1 MQILF
6 LHSNF
11 PAQFRHMAAALAKD
25 PNNRVV
31 FGTMQT
37 AGEIAGVKKVLYQPQ
52 RQVNPQSHG
61 YLLRMEAAVLQ
72 GQAMYRVARE
82 LKQQGF
88 VPDIVYG
95 HAGWGST
102 LFMRDIFPESVHLR
116 YFEWFYHA
124 YGADANFDPA
134 DPPDLDMDLRI
145 RIYNAPILLE
155 LESCDRG
162 MAPTDWQRKQHPP
175 EFHRKMDVLHEGIDT
190 NFFQPNPGAKLKL
203 PGLDLSHVDEVV
215 TYSTRGMEP
224 YRGFPQFMAAVAL
237 IQQRRPNCHVVVVGK
252 DEVCYGKRLPDGKTY
267 KQQALESIELDLSRL
282 HFTGYLPYPQYL
294 QVLQASGVHIY
305 LTCPFV
311 LSWSMLEA
319 MATGC
324 LVIGSNTPPVQEIIE
339 DGQNG
344 LLVDF
349 FSPQAIAERV
359 DEVFA
364 HPDRMAQMRWQ
375 ARQTIVKNYDLD
387 RLLPQHL
394 QWIHDSAL
402 PPLW

>member
-11 PAQFRHMAAALAKD
+11 PAQFRHMAAALARD

-61 YLLRMEAAVLQ
+61 YLLRMETAVLQ

-82 LKQQGF
+82 LKNQGF

-102 LFMRDIFPESVHLR
+102 LFMRDIFPKSVHLR

-175 EFHRKMDVLHEGIDT
+175 EFHSKMDVLHEGIDT

-203 PGLDLSHVDEVV
+203 PGFDLSHVDEIV

-237 IQQRRPNCHVVVVGK
+237 IQKRRPNCHVVVVGK

-267 KQQALESIELDLSRL
+267 KQQALESIEFDFSRL

-294 QVLQASGVHIY
+294 QVLQASGAHIY

-324 LVIGSNTPPVQEIIE
+324 LVIGSATPPVEEIIE
-339 DGQNG
+339 EGKNG

-375 ARQTIVKNYDLD
+375 ARHTIVQNYDLN

-394 QWIHDSAL
+394 QWIEDSL
-402 PPLW
+402 K

>member
-72 GQAMYRVARE
+72 GQSMYRVARE

-155 LESCDRG
+155 LDSCDRG

-175 EFHRKMDVLHEGIDT
+175 EFHSKMDVLHEGIDT

-203 PGLDLSHVDEVV
+203 PGLDLSDVDEIV

-237 IQQRRPNCHVVVVGK
+237 IQKRRPKCHIVVVGK

-267 KQQALESIELDLSRL
+267 KQQALESIEFDRSRL

-294 QVLQASGVHIY
+294 QVLQASGAHIY

-339 DGQNG
+339 EGKNG

-364 HPDRMAQMRWQ
+364 HPDRMAQTRWQ
-375 ARQTIVKNYDLD
+375 ARHTIVQNYDLD

-394 QWIHDSAL
+394 QWIHDSL
-402 PPLW
+402 K

>member
-25 PNNRVV
+25 PNNQVV

-37 AGEIAGVKKVLYQPQ
+37 AGEIAGVTKVIYQPQ

-72 GQAMYRVARE
+72 GQAMYRLARE
-82 LKQQGF
+82 LKQKGF

-155 LESCDRG
+155 LDSCDRG
-162 MAPTDWQRKQHPP
+162 MAPTDWQRRQHSP
-175 EFHRKMDVLHEGIDT
+175 EFHSKIDVLHEGIDT

-203 PGLDLSHVDEVV
+203 PGLDLSHVDEIV

-237 IQQRRPNCHVVVVGK
+237 IQKRRPNCHVVVVGK

-267 KQQALESIELDLSRL
+267 KQQALESIEFDLSRL

-294 QVLQASGVHIY
+294 HVLQASDVHIY

-324 LVIGSNTPPVQEIIE
+324 LVVGSATPPVQEIIE
-339 DGQNG
+339 EGKNG

-364 HPDRMAQMRWQ
+364 HPDRMAQLRWQ
-375 ARQTIVKNYDLD
+375 ARHTIVQNYDLD

-394 QWIHDSAL
+394 QWIHDSL
-402 PPLW
+402 KRS

>member
-1 MQILF
+1 MRILF

-11 PAQFRHMAAALAKD
+11 PAQFRHIAAALARD
-25 PNNRVV
+25 PHHQVV
-31 FGTMQT
+31 FGTTQT
-37 AGEIAGVKKVLYQPQ
+37 AGEIAGVTKVIYQPH
-52 RQVNPQSHG
+52 RAVNPQSHS
-61 YLLRMEAAVLQ
+61 YLQRMEGSVLQ

-82 LKQQGF
+82 LKNKGF
-88 VPDIVYG
+88 IPDIVYG
-95 HAGWGST
+95 HAGWGAT
-102 LFMRDIFPESVHLR
+102 LFMRDIFPDAVHLR

-134 DPPDLDMDLRI
+134 DLPDVDMDLRV

-155 LESCDRG
+155 LASCDRG
-162 MAPTDWQRKQHPP
+162 MAPTNWQKKQHPH
-175 EFHRKMDVLHEGIDT
+175 EFQRKIDVLHEGIDT
-190 NFFQPNPGAKLKL
+190 NFFRPNSGAKLNL
-203 PGLDLSHVDEVV
+203 PGLDLSHVEEII

-237 IQQRRPNCHVVVVGK
+237 IQQRRPNCHVVIVGK
-252 DEVCYGKRLPDGKTY
+252 DEVCYGRRLPDGKTY
-267 KQQALESIELDLSRL
+267 KQQALESIDFDLSRI

-294 QVLQASGVHIY
+294 QVLQASIAHIY

-324 LVIGSNTPPVQEIIE
+324 LVIGSATAPVQEMLE
-339 DGQNG
+339 DGKNG

-364 HPDRMAQMRWQ
+364 HPDRMAQIRAK
-375 ARQTIVKNYDLD
+375 ARQMIVENYDLNQ
-387 RLLPQHL
+387 LLPKHL
-394 QWIHDSAL
+394 QWIYDSL
-402 PPLW
+402 K